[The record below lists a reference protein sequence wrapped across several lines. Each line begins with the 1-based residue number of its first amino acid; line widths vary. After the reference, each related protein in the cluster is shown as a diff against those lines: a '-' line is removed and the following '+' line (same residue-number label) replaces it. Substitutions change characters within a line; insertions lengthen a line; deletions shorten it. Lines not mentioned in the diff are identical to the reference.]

1 VTTTPARTSMS
12 SCSLLADDTVPAA
25 EADVRALLRYIDDQI
40 GDEWTEWPGGRPGEI
55 EVALVDAVMSIRA
68 RYGRVARDGLRATG
82 VHRAVAAYR
91 EVRAPTEV
99 LDDLRTL
106 ASLDWREVEKA
117 VGRQVTSG
125 VPKAAAIVE
134 AAQRLVGCGV
144 TSSAQLNLDDEDQR
158 RAYTGVT
165 GLGWVTW
172 EYFGMLLGQPGVK
185 ADRWVIAAVA
195 DAVARPVSPYEARD
209 VVLAAAAARGHSP
222 TRLEHALWAHR
233 RRAELPTTIPAE
245 ASGD

>member
-1 VTTTPARTSMS
+1 MH
-12 SCSLLADDTVPAA
+12 SCSLQADDTAPVT
-25 EADVRALLRYIDDQI
+25 EADVCALLRYVDDQI
-40 GDEWTEWPGGRPGEI
+40 GDGWTEWPGGRPGEI
-55 EVALVDAVMSIRA
+55 EVALVDAVLSIRA
-68 RYGRVARDGLRATG
+68 RYGRAARDGSRATG

-91 EVRAPTEV
+91 ELRAPTEV
-99 LDDLRTL
+99 LDDLRAL
-106 ASLDWREVEKA
+106 ASFDWREVEKA

-134 AAQRLVGCGV
+134 AAQRLVRCGV
-144 TSSAQLNLDDEDQR
+144 TSSCQLNLEDDDQR

-172 EYFGMLLGQPGVK
+172 EYFGMLLGRPGVK

-209 VVLAAAAARGHSP
+209 VVLAAAAARGDSS

-233 RRAELPTTIPAE
+233 RRAALPTTIAAE
-245 ASGD
+245 TSGD